1 MIRNASPCTF
11 IESIEWQFLNKWY
24 SVNYYV
30 VTLSSKLYSLT
41 LLASDYRSDG
51 RFADAYNSIR
61 DALARVTT
69 IKVILLLL
77 LNLQLLGQFQQYVV
91 NQLIVCQL
99 AFGTDSDSTEDL
111 IMDISIQCLQQFRR
125 GQTGI
130 HLQERQCNL
139 TFWCKE
145 RLSTSLHSKTLRIL
159 FYQPKRYRHLSKR
172 KKWFDAS
179 KFRTLETFFVPM
191 IKIKLCKWN
200 LLLNIG

>member
-1 MIRNASPCTF
+1 MLQPCTF
-11 IESIEWQFLNKWY
+11 IESIKWQFLNKWY

-30 VTLSSKLYSLT
+30 VTLCSKLYSLA
-41 LLASDYRSDG
+41 LLASDYRSDV

-69 IKVILLLL
+69 IKVILLLF

-111 IMDISIQCLQQFRR
+111 IMDISIQCLHQFRR

-130 HLQERQCNL
+130 FYFHPLRYKISIYVSVRCVIIDYLLQRYKKNWNCVGDG
-139 TFWCKE
+139 E
-145 RLSTSLHSKTLRIL
+145 RL
-159 FYQPKRYRHLSKR
+159 
-172 KKWFDAS
+172 
-179 KFRTLETFFVPM
+179 
-191 IKIKLCKWN
+191 
-200 LLLNIG
+200 